1 MHSVL
6 CMVFN
11 HSRDEL
17 ITGGTGGMKVT
28 DKAYI
33 HISSKT
39 VQKKKSVFISINVG
53 ESSTGIPL
61 ARLGTAGRNRINN
74 RSVLRSIYCK
84 KGTLES
90 PSFTR

>member
-28 DKAYI
+28 DKAYMY
-33 HISSKT
+33 ISVAKQSRR
-39 VQKKKSVFISINVG
+39 KKSVFIKVYMLVKFSDLEG
-53 ESSTGIPL
+53 P
-61 ARLGTAGRNRINN
+61 
-74 RSVLRSIYCK
+74 
-84 KGTLES
+84 KGFQVITCTL
-90 PSFTR
+90 PATL